1 MAGEKQD
8 NAPQSDG
15 AANAPPLDQDFDAAM
30 AELDTGDDAPASAAA
45 DIPSDVPLHDA
56 ADTPAPASA
65 AAPDA
70 PAAAD
75 NAPAGEPQDI
85 WKDADPRLKEA
96 YEASMRD
103 AQYRVDALKG
113 RQSAQD
119 RELQELRRLRQAGQ
133 GGQQQ
138 EQPQRQEQ
146 PASTAGKSPTG
157 LTARQLEALRE
168 DYPDLAAPLLDVIEQ
183 QNAKLQHLERGVS
196 GYTQERALQAEQAQQ
211 AILEQS
217 HPDWSTAVTDDR
229 FEGWLGSQSTAIR
242 EAFARNADGWVDGR
256 DAALVVGQ
264 FKADVGLG
272 RQASPA
278 PAPAGN
284 QGQGDRRQRQLANG
298 RDAGAG
304 GPSVS
309 SSGPDD
315 QDFDGWVD
323 VLGAKAT
330 NRQTSRV

>member
-8 NAPQSDG
+8 NTTQSDG

-119 RELQELRRLRQAGQ
+119 RELQELRRLRQTGQ

-138 EQPQRQEQ
+138 EQARGKGED
-146 PASTAGKSPTG
+146 SGAGNPKPKSK
-157 LTARQLEALRE
+157 LLSNAEE
-168 DYPDLAAPLLDVIEQ
+168 YPDVLDGVVEEVTDIRVQLQELKVVKDRIEQ
-183 QNAKLQHLERGVS
+183 ERK
-196 GYTQERALQAEQAQQ
+196 ERAEAAQR

-242 EAFARNADGWVDGR
+242 EAYARNADGWVDGR

-323 VLGAKAT
+323 VLGAKAA